1 MDRLPLRQNAKPTSY
16 GRRNGNSLADVE
28 ISFQILCIRYIEQ
41 CILPLVVPVGP
52 KEIRETIQYI
62 AGRLHIKT
70 DAQGIATVIHNTRC
84 IALRIIGKTIA

>member
-1 MDRLPLRQNAKPTSY
+1 MQSQRVTVVETEA
-16 GRRNGNSLADVE
+16 LADVE

-84 IALRIIGKTIA
+84 VALRIIGKTIA